1 MRRFFGITRQ
11 LPNSLFTDDWSS
23 LVQILTAARHRA
35 ALTQVEL
42 AQKLGRSQRYVSLI
56 ETGQRRVDVLEF
68 MAYASALNLDSTDLF
83 NEIRAKI
90 R

>member
-1 MRRFFGITRQ
+1 M
-11 LPNSLFTDDWSS
+11 PKSLFTDDWSA
-23 LVQILTAARHRA
+23 LVEILIAARHKA

-56 ETGQRRVDVLEF
+56 ERGQRRVDVLEF
-68 MAYASALNLDSTDLF
+68 MAYASALKLDASELF
-83 NEIRAKI
+83 NEIRDKI